1 MYVSMGSATGVG
13 VRCCSYTHKQ
23 IIRARAILKM
33 MAARILLMMLLTA
46 SLNHGNN
53 INRAYSLIVVTA
65 TKAFGVF

>member
-1 MYVSMGSATGVG
+1 ML
-13 VRCCSYTHKQ
+13 CSYTHKQ

-53 INRAYSLIVVTA
+53 INRTYSLIVVTA
-65 TKAFGVF
+65 TKAVGVF